1 MSGQELGV
9 LHLLFADDGWLT
21 ATGGFFWRKLLFWL
35 FCLDVLEIPLSWK
48 KVRGGTEVQ
57 WIGYT
62 INVASFRI
70 GISERKVQWMLE
82 WLEKHMASGGITGR
96 DLKSALGRFSFVAGA
111 LPHVRPFLG
120 PIFAW
125 AARLSPGVFATFPD
139 AVVILLEYVM
149 AEVKRNPMRKPRRL
163 QDGARELFRIDA
175 KAEGD
180 CVVIGGWETLDE
192 LGTTKAR
199 WFSIS
204 LTRKNAPWVFTKGEP
219 FRNIAS
225 LELMA
230 VLMAVVIFGDR
241 WEGLVQK
248 GEILL
253 TASTDNLGNT
263 HVLRHF
269 MSCKYPLS
277 IVVMELALQLKEKGI
292 ELDLKWLPRGQNIEA
307 DALTN
312 LEFDGFDMQR
322 RVHVDIE
329 KVDFLILNK
338 LMEKAGSLDEE
349 MKLARSSKEAKGDRP
364 ERDLPKRKRGE
375 TKWKDP
381 W

>member
-1 MSGQELGV
+1 MAGQELGV
-9 LHLLFADDGWLT
+9 LRLLFADDGWLT

-35 FCLDVLEIPLSWK
+35 FCLDLLEVPLSWK

-57 WIGYT
+57 WIGCT
-62 INVASFRI
+62 IDVVGFRI
-70 GISERKVQWMLE
+70 GISERKVAWMLE
-82 WLEKHMASGGITGR
+82 WLEKHSASGGITGR

-111 LPHVRPFLG
+111 LPHMRPFLG

-125 AARLSPGVFATFPD
+125 SARLSPGVFAAFPD
-139 AVVILLEYVM
+139 AVAILLEYIM
-149 AEVKRNPMRKPRRL
+149 MEVRNNPMRKPRRI
-163 QDGARELFRIDA
+163 QEGVRELFRIDA

-180 CVVIGGWETLDE
+180 CVVIGGWETIDE
-192 LGTTKAR
+192 AGTMKAR
-199 WFSIS
+199 WFSIR
-204 LTRKNAPWVFTKGEP
+204 LTRRNAPWVFAKGEP

-230 VLMAVVIFGDR
+230 VLMTVIVFGKR

-263 HVLRHF
+263 HVLRRF

-277 IVVMELALQLKEKGI
+277 IVVMELALQLKEKGV
-292 ELDLKWLPRGQNIEA
+292 ELDLRWLPRRQNTEA

-312 LEFDGFDMQR
+312 QEFGGFDNR
-322 RVHVDIE
+322 LRIHVDLE
-329 KVDFLILNK
+329 KVEFLILNK
-338 LMEKAGSLDEE
+338 LMEKAGTLDEE
-349 MKLARSSKEAKGDRP
+349 MKLAKSSKEAKGDKP
-364 ERDLPKRKRGE
+364 LKDLPKRKRGE